1 MTMQMVQYLPTSVFG
16 VWHHIPKFLSAS
28 GTAFNRISKLLPS
41 SSGVSVAETLSLER
55 NRQRIESDYGLPLE
69 LQKELE
75 TLIFRSIFSE
85 NTVGANSEAL
95 QCSRKGPAGL
105 WGDCEDYALFV
116 RKLVELERSRRVDEC
131 GGSRKELR
139 ISAFFAESDALIGK
153 RGQSYMEDCWKGS
166 EGDDFEDVLKFTT
179 TTISETDHDSV
190 VQSAEVLKQIFI
202 SAGGATPASL

>member
-16 VWHHIPKFLSAS
+16 VWHHIPKFVSAS
-28 GTAFNRISKLLPS
+28 GTALNKIYKLLPS
-41 SSGVSVAETLSLER
+41 SSGVSVAETLPLER
-55 NRQRIESDYGLPLE
+55 NRQKIESDYGLPLE
-69 LQKELE
+69 LQKELA
-75 TLIFRSIFSE
+75 TLTFRSMFSE

-116 RKLVELERSRRVDEC
+116 KKLAGLERSRRADEC
-131 GGSRKELR
+131 DGNGEKLR
-139 ISAFFAESDALIGK
+139 ISAYFAESDVLIGK
-153 RGQSYMEDCWKGS
+153 RGQSYMEDCWKGG
-166 EGDDFEDVLKFTT
+166 GDEFQDVLKFTT
-179 TTISETDHDSV
+179 ATISETDHDSV